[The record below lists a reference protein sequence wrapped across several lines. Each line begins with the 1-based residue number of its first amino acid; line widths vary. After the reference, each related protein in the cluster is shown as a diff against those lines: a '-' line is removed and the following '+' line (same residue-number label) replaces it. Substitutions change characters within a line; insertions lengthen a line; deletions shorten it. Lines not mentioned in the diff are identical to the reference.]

1 MIRRAFSFVTED
13 LNGKAVVMKKFFTW
27 VIVLVLAVCSLS
39 FGACDKD
46 KGGKF
51 TFCVPDGAPALAV
64 AKFIKDKE
72 NFGEKYE
79 FDYKV
84 VAAGNIGGIMQK
96 GESDFIVMP
105 VNAASKLYKA
115 NKGDAYKM
123 AAVIT
128 HGNLYIMTKGE
139 TSAEELKGKVVGVI
153 GQQGYVPDLT
163 LKVILKKE
171 GIEYEASEKPVD
183 GKVALRNFKDASE
196 LMTML
201 KQGKLSVGLLPEP
214 AATKLTKM
222 APDYTGRINVQTLY
236 DSESGTYPQAV
247 FMVKSSIAD
256 NNPGLIEKI
265 ENAFKGLNEWLRENT
280 SAAVTAVNG
289 ALAEG
294 VVPSLVAENIDAG
307 VIDGCNIF
315 WQSAEKGKSAVQN
328 YLADIMA
335 IEPTSA
341 KQVTDEF
348 FI

>member
-1 MIRRAFSFVTED
+1 
-13 LNGKAVVMKKFFTW
+13 MKKFFTW

-46 KGGKF
+46 EGGSF

-64 AKFIKDKE
+64 AKFINDKE

-115 NKGDAYKM
+115 NKNDAYKM

-139 TSAEELKGKVVGVI
+139 TSVEELKGKVVGVI
-153 GQQGYVPDLT
+153 GQGNVPDLT
-163 LKVILKKE
+163 LKAILKKA
-171 GIEYEASEKPVD
+171 GIEYEASEKPVE
-183 GKVALRNFKDASE
+183 GKVAFRYFADASE
-196 LMTML
+196 LMPML

-222 APDYTGRINVQTLY
+222 APEYTGRINVQTLY

-247 FMVKSSIAD
+247 LMVKSSVAD
-256 NNPGLIEKI
+256 NNPKLIEKI
-265 ENAFKGLNEWLRENT
+265 ENAFKDLNEWLHENT
-280 SAAVTAVNG
+280 AAAVTAVNV

-315 WQSAEKGKSAVQN
+315 WQSAADGKSAVQG
-328 YLADIMA
+328 YLADIIG
-335 IEPTSA
+335 IEPNSA

>member
-13 LNGKAVVMKKFFTW
+13 LNEKAVVMKKIFTW
-27 VIVLVLAVCSLS
+27 VIVLILAVCSLS

-115 NKGDAYKM
+115 NKVDAYKM

-128 HGNLYIMTKGE
+128 HGNLYIITKGE

-153 GQQGYVPDLT
+153 GQGNVPDLT

-183 GKVALRNFKDASE
+183 GKVAFRYFADASE
-196 LMTML
+196 LMPML

-214 AATKLTKM
+214 AATKLTKI

-247 FMVKSSIAD
+247 LMVKSSIAD
-256 NNPGLIEKI
+256 NNPKLIEKI

>member
-13 LNGKAVVMKKFFTW
+13 LNEKAVVMKKIFTW
-27 VIVLVLAVCSLS
+27 VIVLILAVCSLS

-139 TSAEELKGKVVGVI
+139 TSAEELKGKVAGVI
-153 GQQGYVPDLT
+153 GQGNVPDLT

-171 GIEYEASEKPVD
+171 GIEYEASEKPVE
-183 GKVALRNFKDASE
+183 GKVAFRYFADASE
-196 LMTML
+196 LMPML

-214 AATKLTKM
+214 AATKLTKI

-247 FMVKSSIAD
+247 LMVKSSIAD
-256 NNPGLIEKI
+256 NNPKLIEKI

-341 KQVTDEF
+341 RQVTDEF

>member
-13 LNGKAVVMKKFFTW
+13 LNEKAVVMKKFFTW
-27 VIVLVLAVCSLS
+27 VIVLILAVCSLS

-139 TSAEELKGKVVGVI
+139 TSAEELKDKVVGVI
-153 GQQGYVPDLT
+153 GQGNVPDLT

-171 GIEYEASEKPVD
+171 GIEYEASEKPVE
-183 GKVALRNFKDASE
+183 GKVAFRYFADASE
-196 LMTML
+196 LMPML

-214 AATKLTKM
+214 AATKLTKI

-247 FMVKSSIAD
+247 LMVKSSVAD
-256 NNPGLIEKI
+256 NNPKLIEKI

-328 YLADIMA
+328 YLSDIMA

>member
-1 MIRRAFSFVTED
+1 
-13 LNGKAVVMKKFFTW
+13 MKRFFTL
-27 VIVLVLAVCSLS
+27 IAVLVVALCSLT

-46 KGGKF
+46 EGGKF

-64 AKFIKDKE
+64 AKFINDKE

-105 VNAASKLYKA
+105 VNAASKLYKV
-115 NKGDAYKM
+115 NKSDAYKM
-123 AAVIT
+123 AAVLT

-139 TSAEELKGKVVGVI
+139 SSVEDLKGKVVGVI
-153 GQQGYVPDLT
+153 GQGNVPDLT
-163 LKVILKKE
+163 LKAILKKSD
-171 GIEYEASEKPVD
+171 IEYEASEKPVD
-183 GKVALRNFKDASE
+183 GKVAFRYFADASE
-196 LMTML
+196 LMPML

-222 APDYTGRINVQTLY
+222 APEYTGRINVQTLY

-247 FMVKSSIAD
+247 LMVKSSVAE
-256 NNPGLIEKI
+256 NNPELVKKI
-265 ENAFKGLNEWLRENT
+265 ANAFKNTNEWLHENV

-315 WQSAEKGKSAVQN
+315 WQSAADGKSAVQN
-328 YLADIMA
+328 YLADIIG

-341 KQVTDEF
+341 KQVTDDF

>member
-1 MIRRAFSFVTED
+1 
-13 LNGKAVVMKKFFTW
+13 
-27 VIVLVLAVCSLS
+27 
-39 FGACDKD
+39 
-46 KGGKF
+46 
-51 TFCVPDGAPALAV
+51 
-64 AKFIKDKE
+64 
-72 NFGEKYE
+72 
-79 FDYKV
+79 
-84 VAAGNIGGIMQK
+84 
-96 GESDFIVMP
+96 MP

-153 GQQGYVPDLT
+153 GQGNVPDLT

-171 GIEYEASEKPVD
+171 GIEYEASEKPVE
-183 GKVALRNFKDASE
+183 GKVAFRYFADASE
-196 LMTML
+196 LMPML

-214 AATKLTKM
+214 AATKLTKI

-236 DSESGTYPQAV
+236 DFESGTYPQAV
-247 FMVKSSIAD
+247 LMVKSSIAD
-256 NNPGLIEKI
+256 NNPKLIEKI